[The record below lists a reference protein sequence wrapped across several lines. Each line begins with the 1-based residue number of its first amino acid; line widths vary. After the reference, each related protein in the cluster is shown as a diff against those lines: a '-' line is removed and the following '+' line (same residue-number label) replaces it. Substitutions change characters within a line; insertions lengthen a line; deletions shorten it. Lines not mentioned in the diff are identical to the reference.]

1 MDAREAV
8 GAAKSHV
15 LEMFA
20 DEDIHSIGLEEI
32 RFEEGGEAGWAVTI
46 GFVRDWR
53 NDTSVMRAVIPPPR
67 TYKIVT
73 LAADGSLRFITNRD
87 VRTEP
92 AD

>member
-1 MDAREAV
+1 MDAHEAV

-32 RFEEGGEAGWAVTI
+32 RFEKGSEAGWAVTI
-46 GFVRDWR
+46 GFARDWR
-53 NDTSVMRAVIPPPR
+53 NDTSLMRTITPPPR
-67 TYKIVT
+67 TYKIVK
-73 LAADGSLRFITNRD
+73 LAADGSLRSITNRD